1 MSDNKKRRFG
11 LADLRFAV
19 DWQAVLICVSL
30 IVFNFV
36 SGICVRLDNPI
47 NDFLVCVSL
56 SLLAK
61 YQDSPSNV
69 NFPTRGHF
77 SEPFIVFT
85 FFQAVGISLVVIYF

>member
-36 SGICVRLDNPI
+36 WRLTRSEERR
-47 NDFLVCVSL
+47 VGKECRSL
-56 SLLAK
+56 W
-61 YQDSPSNV
+61 SPY
-69 NFPTRGHF
+69 H
-77 SEPFIVFT
+77 
-85 FFQAVGISLVVIYF
+85 

>member
-36 SGICVRLDNPI
+36 WRYRSIAPFDIKNFVFESVIGTLLILAFSPAFGII
-47 NDFLVCVSL
+47 TSKAMSYFLYL
-56 SLLAK
+56 NL
-61 YQDSPSNV
+61 
-69 NFPTRGHF
+69 
-77 SEPFIVFT
+77 
-85 FFQAVGISLVVIYF
+85 